1 MLEVGKSSGAFE
13 VAFLPERHLYAYVV
27 GNSSSK
33 KVQRKTNRG
42 SFIDLIQR
50 KLNIRSE
57 EKKIGD
63 VVGSGKDYIDDCSE
77 KRSPH
82 LDSALSPLQG
92 SPCHCFTVHPHAQPL
107 PLPVQHSPGVG
118 VGHPLSG
125 HTPLSLELNGCSQ
138 TLPNSDFLSGHEHN
152 REHSFAV
159 DAWGDS
165 VTASISSNSS
175 VDTNDQPDSQF
186 LSPQASDYGSG
197 NATATSSPS
206 RHMDHSSIIA
216 RRILKDQLK
225 QVNLPISDHIPLKST
240 KKASFGAQV
249 TKLQI
254 APRAGFFSAPDSY
267 TSSPSRS
274 PVKACTHEQVIRSSS
289 GVGTPCSDM
298 NLVGLE
304 HCCNLGSEKISEPN
318 PVSDQFFFGPQS
330 GRTPEY
336 SPLPSPIMI
345 SPSRGSYVQN
355 GIVSPLHPMDRFGD
369 GKPESHRLPLPPAT
383 TCSSCPFSSS
393 HVGVNTPTNPRTH
406 VLPAVSTSPVSQW
419 KKGRLIG
426 SGTFGQVYLGFN
438 SETGEMCA
446 MKEVTLFSDD
456 SKSKESAQQLR
467 QEITLLSH
475 FRHPNIVQY
484 FDSDMVDDKL
494 YIYLEYVSGGSIY
507 KILREYGELG
517 ESAIRSYTR
526 QILSGLAYL
535 HSKNTAHRDIKGAN
549 ILVDPSGQ
557 VKLADFGMAKHITG
571 QSCPFSFKGSPYWM
585 APEVIRNSN
594 RCNLAVDIWSLGCT
608 VIEMATSKPPWSQY
622 EGVAALFKIGNS
634 KELPSVPDHLSMEGK
649 DFIRRCLQ
657 RNPRDRPSAIQLL
670 GHPFVRNV
678 TSPVKG
684 SISLD
689 PLEPHYTTC
698 DAERYKGMIHA
709 KTISSSD
716 LEGVAVQLSRDIT
729 NGSGSRNTPM
739 PKHISCPVSPIGS
752 PLLHP
757 KSAQPMYRRISTISS
772 PQTASGSFTPCRAC
786 TSGNV
791 AFPVKHLDHSLP
803 YRRSQKRLYA
813 SGNPL
818 FCKTK
823 LETLSGIPEASQT
836 NGDIFPCRNDLAGS
850 KFVQGI
856 HRDPGEICNRQSVL
870 ASHVSQQL
878 MIDHLK

>member
-1 MLEVGKSSGAFE
+1 M
-13 VAFLPERHLYAYVV
+13 PMWW
-27 GNSSSK
+27 GNLSSK
-33 KVQRKTNRG
+33 KVQQKTNRR

-57 EKKIGD
+57 EKKMGD
-63 VVGSGKDYIDDCSE
+63 VAGSEKDYIDACSE

-82 LDSALSPLQG
+82 LDSTLPSLQV
-92 SPCHCFTVHPHAQPL
+92 SPCHCFTEQPHAQPL

-118 VGHPLSG
+118 VEHPLSG
-125 HTPLSLELNGCSQ
+125 HIPSSLELNGCSQ
-138 TLPNSDFLSGHEHN
+138 PLLNSDLLSGHEYN
-152 REHSFAV
+152 REQSFAV

-197 NATATSSPS
+197 NATAISSPS

-225 QVNLPISDHIPLKST
+225 QVNLSISDHVPLKST
-240 KKASFGAQV
+240 KKGSFGTQV

-298 NLVGLE
+298 NLVGPE
-304 HCCNLGSEKISEPN
+304 HCCNLGSEKISGPN
-318 PVSDQFFFGPQS
+318 PVSDQSFFGPQS
-330 GRTPEY
+330 GRTPNY
-336 SPLPSPIMI
+336 SRIPSPIMI
-345 SPSRGSYVQN
+345 SPSRGSCVQN
-355 GIVSPLHPMDRFGD
+355 GVVSPLHPMDRFGD
-369 GKPESHRLPLPPAT
+369 GKPESHKLPLPPAT
-383 TCSSCPFSSS
+383 ACSSCPFSSS
-393 HVGVNTPTNPRTH
+393 YVGVNTPTNPRTH
-406 VLPAVSTSPVSQW
+406 VRPGISTSPVSQW

-456 SKSKESAQQLR
+456 SKSKESAQQFR

-594 RCNLAVDIWSLGCT
+594 GCNLAVDIWSLGCT

-634 KELPSVPDHLSMEGK
+634 KELPTVPDHLSMEGK

-670 GHPFVRNV
+670 GHPFIRNV

-689 PLEPHYTTC
+689 PLGLHYTPF
-698 DAERYKGMIHA
+698 DAERYKGMSHV

-739 PKHISCPVSPIGS
+739 SKHISCPVSPIGS
-752 PLLHP
+752 PFLHP
-757 KSAQPMYRRISTISS
+757 KSSLPMYRNSTISG
-772 PQTASGSFTPCRAC
+772 PQTASGSSTPCRAC

-791 AFPVKHLDHSLP
+791 AFPVKHLDHLLP
-803 YRRSQKRLYA
+803 YRKSQKSLYA

-823 LETLSGIPEASQT
+823 LETLSGIPEVSQT
-836 NGDIFPCRNDLAGS
+836 NGDIF
-850 KFVQGI
+850 
-856 HRDPGEICNRQSVL
+856 
-870 ASHVSQQL
+870 HVE
-878 MIDHLK
+878 MT